1 MKSPHMRRVGDF
13 HALLRFARSAIPEG
27 KWRLFIVYSVKGHH
41 HHHLS
46 SWDPGAHVVQTNVC
60 HSGLLL
66 YRGRGGKWVNFWQI
80 YAAGIS
86 SPYPIIA
93 YSVVKKTP
101 SQSLLSKSIFCSPN
115 LLTFC
120 HFLNHE
126 SCYFVIPN
134 YQNFLTPKILKMCK
148 PIIVTLL
155 KMQSHYSQSSC
166 ENVTLSS
173 WHISISLLLRSTPF
187 HSLGPSFG

>member
-1 MKSPHMRRVGDF
+1 MLYKQTFVIQAFFSIGGGGGGGGGGGNGLIFGRYM
-13 HALLRFARSAIPEG
+13 LLAS
-27 KWRLFIVYSVKGHH
+27 
-41 HHHLS
+41 
-46 SWDPGAHVVQTNVC
+46 QN
-60 HSGLLL
+60 
-66 YRGRGGKWVNFWQI
+66 
-80 YAAGIS
+80 
-86 SPYPIIA
+86 PYPIA

-155 KMQSHYSQSSC
+155 KMQSHYSQSSR

-173 WHISISLLLRSTPF
+173 WHISISLLLGSTPY
-187 HSLGPSFG
+187 HSLGPAFG